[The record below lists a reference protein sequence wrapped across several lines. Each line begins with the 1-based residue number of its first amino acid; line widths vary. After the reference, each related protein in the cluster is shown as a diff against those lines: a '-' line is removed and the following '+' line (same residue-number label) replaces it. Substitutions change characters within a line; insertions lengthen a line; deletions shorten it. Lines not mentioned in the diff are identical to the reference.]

1 MPLGGEASAGA
12 DLAELTKTQG
22 QSECDDCVR
31 EISVSVSDAIK
42 ALPAIR
48 HNALQIFRH
57 SHYSRSNNAETISMR
72 IPGAPRFPNPQRGSH
87 G

>member
-31 EISVSVSDAIK
+31 E
-42 ALPAIR
+42 R
-48 HNALQIFRH
+48 
-57 SHYSRSNNAETISMR
+57 
-72 IPGAPRFPNPQRGSH
+72 
-87 G
+87 

>member
-42 ALPAIR
+42 ALPTIR
-48 HNALQIFRH
+48 HNTR
-57 SHYSRSNNAETISMR
+57 RSDIL
-72 IPGAPRFPNPQRGSH
+72 RGSLH
-87 G
+87 PHDAKSRIKVYMDV

>member
-12 DLAELTKTQG
+12 DLAELTQG

-42 ALPAIR
+42 ALPTIR
-48 HNALQIFRH
+48 HNTLQIFH
-57 SHYSRSNNAETISMR
+57 LSDYSRSNNAD
-72 IPGAPRFPNPQRGSH
+72 A
-87 G
+87 